1 MNRPS
6 HPSRPLPFLARLA
19 TAGLLAITTSASA
32 GVITFDGLTG
42 ETADP
47 FTTHTE
53 GGYIVTATLGE
64 WKKGLIFG
72 DPLPSIYVSELGPDT
87 PFGSLSVTAQD
98 GSAFYFRSLD
108 LQAFNTAVGF
118 EIRGT
123 LDGAQIFSLPGSQ
136 LASPEFQTLPGA
148 GGLLV
153 IDTLTFDI
161 SGGVGSFSV
170 DNIDV
175 TAVPEPATH
184 ILALA
189 SLGLCGLMLRRR
201 R

>member
-1 MNRPS
+1 
-6 HPSRPLPFLARLA
+6 LARLA

-72 DPLPSIYVSELGPDT
+72 DPLPSIYASELGPDT

-98 GSAFYFRSLD
+98 GSTFYFRSLD
-108 LQAFNTAVGF
+108 LQAFNAAVGF
-118 EIRGT
+118 ERRGT
-123 LDGAQIFSLPGSQ
+123 LVGAQIFSRPGSQ
-136 LASPEFQTLPGA
+136 LTSPEYPARPGA
-148 GGLLV
+148 VGTLV
-153 IDTLTFDI
+153 IDTLPFDN
-161 SGGVGSFSV
+161 SGGVSSF
-170 DNIDV
+170 
-175 TAVPEPATH
+175 
-184 ILALA
+184 
-189 SLGLCGLMLRRR
+189 
-201 R
+201 